1 MDCTDQSVVKLTEDR
16 LSEYKPG
23 DVVVVKYI
31 GGLSHTGEIITIAA
45 QGFSFKC
52 QGCILPAV
60 AGLCKVSWRPRT
72 RI

>member
-1 MDCTDQSVVKLTEDR
+1 M
-16 LSEYKPG
+16 
-23 DVVVVKYI
+23 VVVKYI

-60 AGLCKVSWRPRT
+60 TGLCKVSWRPRT
-72 RI
+72 RM